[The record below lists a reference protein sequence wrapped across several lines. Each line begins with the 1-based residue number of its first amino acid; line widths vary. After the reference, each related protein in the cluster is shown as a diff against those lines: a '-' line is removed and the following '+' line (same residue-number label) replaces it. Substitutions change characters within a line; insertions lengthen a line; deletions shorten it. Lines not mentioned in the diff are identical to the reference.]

1 MRRRLRTVAVL
12 ALAVGLMA
20 YFLRSA
26 DLERVAAAVRGARW
40 DLLGVALVVTCA
52 TYVVRAIRWCWLLR
66 PLGAVRFR
74 VALRATV
81 VGFAASAI
89 LPGRVGEVLRPYVLA
104 RREGLSVSAA
114 LATIVLERLL
124 DVIAVLA
131 LLGVAVLIG
140 TPGSAAG
147 TGLLGTVRSGAA
159 LAGLAATAAVGAAFV
174 AAGHPDRVARAVERL
189 GALLPARAAG
199 VLTRI
204 ASRFIEG
211 LAVVR
216 NRRVLAVAGVWS
228 LVHWAAAAAVVWL
241 VTVAFD
247 IAIPV
252 SGAAVLMALTV
263 VGVSVPTPAG
273 IGGYHA
279 AYQVGGDA
287 ALRGAGRGRGG
298 SRPGAARNV
307 VPSGDRG
314 GGRLHDAGGRSPD
327 RRPVLRR
334 GRGGGEL
341 VHYPVGRVC
350 RRGIR
355 CRGATDVKCPFCG
368 HLDDKVV
375 DSRESREGEVIRRR
389 RECTGCGRRFT
400 SYERIDEVPYM
411 VVKKDGSRARFE
423 REKVIGGLLKA
434 CEKRPVSV
442 SDLEAVANR
451 VESAL
456 QERPDKEISTEEVGA
471 VVMRELRDL
480 DKVAY
485 VRFASVYRDFRD
497 VGEFIT
503 ELKGLLDAKES

>member
-20 YFLRSA
+20 FFLRSA
-26 DLERVAAAVRGARW
+26 DLERVAAAVRDARW
-40 DLLGVALVVTCA
+40 DLLGAALVVTCA

-66 PLGAVRFR
+66 PLGDVRFR

-124 DVIAVLA
+124 DVLAVLA

-140 TPGSAAG
+140 APGSAAG

-159 LAGLAATAAVGAAFV
+159 LAGLAAAAAVGAAFV

-189 GALLPARAAG
+189 GAILPARAAG

-247 IAIPV
+247 IALPV

-263 VGVSVPTPAG
+263 VGVSLPTPAG

-279 AYQVGGDA
+279 AYQVGATLLYGAPDA
-287 ALRGAGRGRGG
+287 AAVAAALVLHATSFLPVTVVGVVCMTQEGVHLTAVRSFGGAGAEENR
-298 SRPGAARNV
+298 SAAPADESAV
-307 VPSGDRG
+307 AASA
-314 GGRLHDAGGRSPD
+314 AGGR
-327 RRPVLRR
+327 R
-334 GRGGGEL
+334 
-341 VHYPVGRVC
+341 
-350 RRGIR
+350 
-355 CRGATDVKCPFCG
+355 T
-368 HLDDKVV
+368 
-375 DSRESREGEVIRRR
+375 
-389 RECTGCGRRFT
+389 
-400 SYERIDEVPYM
+400 
-411 VVKKDGSRARFE
+411 
-423 REKVIGGLLKA
+423 
-434 CEKRPVSV
+434 
-442 SDLEAVANR
+442 
-451 VESAL
+451 
-456 QERPDKEISTEEVGA
+456 
-471 VVMRELRDL
+471 
-480 DKVAY
+480 
-485 VRFASVYRDFRD
+485 
-497 VGEFIT
+497 
-503 ELKGLLDAKES
+503 